1 MTLNTKNLREALF
14 HDNIDNTWKETLES
28 FEQGSTSDK
37 AALHQWIH
45 RVRDEFI
52 AHADDVGDEEEEELL
67 ISVALAYIEMK
78 SQWQMLNTQINYQVF
93 RKGEAHM
100 ILTYKSSLLSVL
112 VDAIGKFLST
122 EDLSKI
128 HEFLLNPTA
137 DMLS

>member
-1 MTLNTKNLREALF
+1 MNTKNLRDVLF
-14 HDNIDNTWKETLES
+14 HTDIDTQWKETLES
-28 FEQGSTSDK
+28 FEEGSETDK
-37 AALHQWIH
+37 STLHQWVY

-93 RKGEAHM
+93 RKGEANM

-112 VDAIGKFLST
+112 VDAIGKFLSN

-137 DMLS
+137 DILS